1 MMVNPIAR
9 ILVAALLAAMFA
21 APLNAQ
27 TWDQAHGDSTN
38 SGYANVKTAP
48 ATGSPR
54 IIGSHG
60 PFAPGAGF
68 AIASNGYFFVGN
80 DSGGV
85 FGFSADG
92 STKPFVAQLENGESI
107 AGAPL
112 IGPNDD
118 VYVVAVKGRG
128 TRQPESS
135 LSRFTIGGVAKERQ
149 LFPQHGGS
157 RGEVMGAPVVFRT
170 GNGANALIAT
180 VVAYPNQVSGGYETR
195 LITFVNGNPFI
206 DQRVDVLVPETGEA
220 ADVVAKGQ
228 IKPRGGVAIITPGSG
243 NQPYF
248 LVSDGFQSLSGF
260 RFTNGG
266 LVEDFHLRDD
276 SRFHSIVGTPML
288 TVDGYYYVGT
298 TKGLMIGHPGN
309 QLPLFTK
316 KEMKTNAP
324 AAALRKPGR
333 VAVGGGHPVD
343 LYSGTQPGSSWH
355 HGGETHT
362 AIAASYT
369 HFYVSYTDAL
379 LTFDNQN
386 VQLSGRFDW
395 SGGGQNP
402 PAIGPKGHVY
412 AIAGNNIYVFPPPKA
427 TPFDNVGVF
436 QPGTTSSP
444 DAGVDGTGGT
454 GAAPGTAPMVMQP
467 AAPITV
473 MEPNASVALQPPA
486 PIAPMQPVQPT
497 SQAQAQRFQPPMTTN
512 GNRLFA
518 CEELDQDDCGKG
530 DHKDISLAFCQAQ
543 GFTRAEDYDVDSRKL
558 SAETLDGRFCT
569 KNKCKV
575 FDRIDCANN

>member
-1 MMVNPIAR
+1 MMVSPMTR
-9 ILVAALLAAMFA
+9 ILIATLLAAVLA
-21 APLNAQ
+21 APVNAQ
-27 TWDQAHGDSTN
+27 TWDQAHGDSMN
-38 SGYANVKTAP
+38 AGYANVTTAP
-48 ATGSPR
+48 ATGTPTL
-54 IIGSHG
+54 IGNHG
-60 PFAPGAGF
+60 RFAPGAGF

-92 STKPFVAQLENGESI
+92 STKPFVAQLEDGESI

-112 IGPNDD
+112 IGPSDD
-118 VYVVAVKGRG
+118 LYVVAVKGRG

-135 LSRFTIGGVAKERQ
+135 LSRFTIGGVPKERQ

-170 GNGANALIAT
+170 GNGANALIAA
-180 VVAYPNQVSGGYETR
+180 VVSYPNQVSAGYETR
-195 LITFVNGNPFI
+195 LVTFVNGTPFL

-220 ADVVAKGQ
+220 ADVVATNQ
-228 IKPRGGVAIITPGSG
+228 LKPRGGVAIFTPGSG

-260 RFTNGG
+260 RFTNNG

-276 SRFHSIVGTPML
+276 SRFHSIVGTPMV

-343 LYSGTQPGSSWH
+343 LYYGTQPGSSWH

-386 VQLSGRFDW
+386 VQPSGRFDW

-412 AIAGNNIYVFPPPKA
+412 AIANNTIYVFPPPKA
-427 TPFDNVGVF
+427 TPFDNVGVY
-436 QPGTTSSP
+436 QPGLPSGTVSE
-444 DAGVDGTGGT
+444 VDGSGNATSN
-454 GAAPGTAPMVMQP
+454 APMVMQP
-467 AAPITV
+467 A
-473 MEPNASVALQPPA
+473 L

-518 CEELDQDDCGKG
+518 CEEMDQDDCGKG

-543 GFTRAEDYDVDSRKL
+543 GFTRVEDYDVDSRKVR
-558 SAETLDGRFCT
+558 AETLGGQFCSR
-569 KNKCKV
+569 NKCKV
-575 FDRIDCANN
+575 FDTIDCSNN

>member
-9 ILVAALLAAMFA
+9 ILIATLLGAMFA
-21 APLNAQ
+21 APVDAQ
-27 TWDQAHGDSTN
+27 TWDQAHGDSMN
-38 SGYANVKTAP
+38 AGYANVSTAP
-48 ATGSPR
+48 ATGTPR
-54 IIGSHG
+54 LIDQYG

-68 AIASNGYFFVGN
+68 AIASNGYVFVGN
-80 DSGGV
+80 ERGGV
-85 FGFSADG
+85 FGFNADG
-92 STKPFVAQLENGESI
+92 TAKPFAVQLEDGESI
-107 AGAPL
+107 AGAPM

-118 VYVVAVKGRG
+118 IYVVAVKGRG
-128 TRQPESS
+128 TKQPESS
-135 LSRFTIGGVAKERQ
+135 LSRFTIGGAPKERL
-149 LFPQHGGS
+149 LFPVHGGS

-180 VVAYPNQVSGGYETR
+180 VVAYPNQLTGGYETR
-195 LITFVNGNPFI
+195 LVTFVNVTPFL
-206 DQRVDVLVPETGEA
+206 DQRVDVLVPETKEA
-220 ADVVAKGQ
+220 PDVVATGQ
-228 IKPRGGVAIITPGSG
+228 LKPRGGVAIFTPGSG

-260 RFTNGG
+260 RFTNNG

-343 LYSGTQPGSSWH
+343 LYYGTQPGSSWH

-386 VQLSGRFDW
+386 VHPSGRFDW

-412 AIAGNNIYVFPPPKA
+412 AIANNTIYVFPPPKA
-427 TPFDNVGVF
+427 TPFDNVGVY
-436 QPGTTSSP
+436 QPGLPSSP
-444 DAGVDGTGGT
+444 VSEVDGSGNATAT
-454 GAAPGTAPMVMQP
+454 SNAPKVMQP
-467 AAPITV
+467 A
-473 MEPNASVALQPPA
+473 L

-497 SQAQAQRFQPPMTTN
+497 SQAQSQRYQPPMTTN

-530 DHKDISLAFCQAQ
+530 DHKMISLAFCQGQ
-543 GFTRAEDYDVDSRKL
+543 GFTRAEDYDVDSRKV
-558 SAETLDGRFCT
+558 SAETLDGRFCS

-575 FDRIDCANN
+575 FDTIDCTNN

>member
-1 MMVNPIAR
+1 MVNPVARFLIAT
-9 ILVAALLAAMFA
+9 LLAAAFA
-21 APLNAQ
+21 APAWAQ
-27 TWDQAHGDSTN
+27 TWDQAHGDSMN

-48 ATGSPR
+48 ATGSPL
-54 IIGSHG
+54 IIQNYG

-68 AIASNGYFFVGN
+68 AIASNGYVFVGN
-80 DSGGV
+80 DRGGV

-92 STKPFVAQLENGESI
+92 TTKPFSAQLEPGESI

-112 IGPNDD
+112 IGPNDEI
-118 VYVVAVKGRG
+118 YVVAVKGRG

-135 LSRFTIGGVAKERQ
+135 VSRFTIGGVAMERR
-149 LFPQHGGS
+149 LFPDHGGS

-195 LITFVNGNPFI
+195 LVAFVNGALFL
-206 DQRVDVLVPETGEA
+206 DQRVDVLVPETKEA
-220 ADVVAKGQ
+220 PDVVAKGQ
-228 IKPRGGVAIITPGSG
+228 IKPRGGVAIYTPGSG

-260 RFTNGG
+260 RFTNNG

-276 SRFHSIVGTPML
+276 SRFHSIVGAPML

-298 TKGLMIGHPGN
+298 TKGLMIGRPGN

-324 AAALRKPGR
+324 GTALRKPGR
-333 VAVGGGHPVD
+333 VAVAGGHPID
-343 LYSGTQPGSSWH
+343 LYSGPQPGSSWH
-355 HGGETHT
+355 HNGETHT

-369 HFYVSYTDAL
+369 HFYVSESDAL
-379 LTFDNQN
+379 LTFDNPKF
-386 VQLSGRFDW
+386 LLAGRFDW

-412 AIAGNNIYVFPPPKA
+412 AIANNNIYVFPPPKA
-427 TPFDNVGVF
+427 TPFDNVTGL
-436 QPGTTSSP
+436 QPGQSGN
-444 DAGVDGTGGT
+444 AGVDTTGGT
-454 GAAPGTAPMVMQP
+454 GSAPGTAPMVMQS

-486 PIAPMQPVQPT
+486 PVAPMQPAQPT
-497 SQAQAQRFQPPMTTN
+497 SQTQTQRFDPPLTTG

-530 DHKDISLAFCQAQ
+530 DHKEISLAFCQAQ
-543 GFTRAEDYDVDSRKL
+543 GFTRVDDYDVDSRKVR
-558 SAETLDGRFCT
+558 AETLDGRFCA

-575 FDRIDCANN
+575 FDSIDCAN

>member
-1 MMVNPIAR
+1 MMVKPIAHVL
-9 ILVAALLAAMFA
+9 IATLLAAVLA
-21 APLNAQ
+21 APASAQ
-27 TWDQAHGDSTN
+27 TWDQAHGDSMN
-38 SGYANVKTAP
+38 AGYANVTTAP
-48 ATGSPR
+48 ATGTPR
-54 IIGSHG
+54 KIENYG

-68 AIASNGYFFVGN
+68 AIASNGYVFVGN
-80 DSGGV
+80 DRGGV
-85 FGFSADG
+85 FGFNAEG
-92 STKPFVAQLENGESI
+92 TTTPFTAQLDPGETI

-118 VYVVAVKGRG
+118 IYVVGVKGRG
-128 TRQPESS
+128 TKQPESS
-135 LSRFTIGGVAKERQ
+135 LSRFTIGGVPKERL
-149 LFPQHGGS
+149 LFPEHGGS

-170 GNGANALIAT
+170 GNGANALIAA
-180 VVAYPNQVSGGYETR
+180 VVAYPNQLTGGYETR
-195 LITFVNGNPFI
+195 LVTFVNVTPFL
-206 DQRVDVLVPETGEA
+206 DQRVDVLVPETKEA
-220 ADVVAKGQ
+220 ADVVVKGR
-228 IKPRGGVAIITPGSG
+228 IKPRGGVAIYTPGSG

-260 RFTNGG
+260 RFTNNG

-298 TKGLMIGHPGN
+298 TKGLMIGRPGN

-324 AAALRKPGR
+324 GAALRKPGR
-333 VAVGGGHPVD
+333 VAVAGGHPID
-343 LYSGTQPGSSWH
+343 LYSGPQPGSSYH
-355 HGGETHT
+355 HGGETYT

-369 HFYVSYTDAL
+369 HLYVSFTDAL
-379 LTFDNQN
+379 LTFANPGF
-386 VQLSGRFDW
+386 SPAGRFDW
-395 SGGGQNP
+395 TGGGQNP

-412 AIAGNNIYVFPPPKA
+412 AIANNAIYVFPPPKA
-427 TPFDNVGVF
+427 TVFDNVGVY
-436 QPGTTSSP
+436 QPGLPSSP
-444 DAGVDGTGGT
+444 VSEVDGSGNATSGN
-454 GAAPGTAPMVMQP
+454 APMVMQP
-467 AAPITV
+467 A
-473 MEPNASVALQPPA
+473 L

-497 SQAQAQRFQPPMTTN
+497 SQAQTQRFQPPMTSN

-543 GFTRAEDYDVDSRKL
+543 GFARADRYDVDSRKVR
-558 SAETLDGRFCT
+558 AERLDGQFCS

-575 FDRIDCANN
+575 FDTIDCANN